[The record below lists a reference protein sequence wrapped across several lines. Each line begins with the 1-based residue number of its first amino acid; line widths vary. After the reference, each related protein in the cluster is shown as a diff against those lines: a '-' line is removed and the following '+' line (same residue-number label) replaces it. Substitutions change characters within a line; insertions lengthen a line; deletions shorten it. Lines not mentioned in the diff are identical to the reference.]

1 MKKITRRQFLG
12 RGAACMMTAAAAQV
26 CGPYSSRP
34 CEAAISGDIG
44 GRVFKADAPAELW
57 KWSHEGFLYKKLEG
71 RKVICEVCPNL
82 CLLAPGD
89 RSVCRSKVNMDGKLY
104 SLAYGNPCSVNTD
117 PIEKKPLF
125 HFKPRIKAL
134 SLATTGCNFRCLN
147 CQNWEISQAKPHEV
161 PYTYNLFPDEV
172 IEAALKSRA
181 ESIAYTYSEPVT
193 FFEYMIDTARLAR
206 QAGLY
211 NLWVSN
217 GYINQKPLLAL
228 CEVLDG
234 ATINLKAYSDAVYR
248 GLNGGRLQPVLDTF
262 KTLHDQN
269 IHFEIINLVVP
280 GYTDDDKMVKE
291 MCAWILKSIGPDHPL
306 HFLRFFPRYKL
317 DRLPPT
323 PVSTLT
329 RYRKMAMQDGIR
341 YVYVGNVA
349 RHEGNNTYCHNCK
362 NLLIERQGYFIPTYN
377 LVGNKCKFCNAVIPG
392 VWHSD
397 NAAFD
402 KLSRVKV
409 GMRNG
414 EKDMI

>member
-1 MKKITRRQFLG
+1 MKKISRRRFLG
-12 RGAACMMTAAAAQV
+12 SGAACMMSAVAAQAF
-26 CGPYSSRP
+26 GPFAGRP
-34 CEAAISGDIG
+34 CEAAITGDIG
-44 GRVFKADAPAELW
+44 GRVFKGDAPEKLW

-71 RKVICEVCPNL
+71 QKVICEVCPNL

-104 SLAYGNPCSVNTD
+104 SLTYGNPCSVNTD

-125 HFKPRIKAL
+125 HFKPRIKAF

-147 CQNWEISQAKPHEV
+147 CQNWEISQVKPHEV

-172 IEAALKSRA
+172 VEAARKSGA

-206 QAGLY
+206 QAGIF

-234 ATINLKAYSDAVYR
+234 ATINLKAYSDDVYR
-248 GLNGGRLQPVLDTF
+248 GLTGGRLQPVLDTF

-269 IHFEIINLVVP
+269 IHFEMINLVVP

-291 MCAWILKSIGPDHPL
+291 MCAWILKNIGPDHPL

-329 RYRKMAMQDGIR
+329 HYRKMAMAEGIR

-349 RHEGNNTYCHNCK
+349 RHKGNNTYCHNCK

-377 LVGNKCKFCNAVIPG
+377 LIGNKCKFCNTVIPG
-392 VWHSD
+392 VWD
-397 NAAFD
+397 EAEAQGVGR
-402 KLSRVKV
+402 KAQGEGAKV
-409 GMRNG
+409 
-414 EKDMI
+414 

>member
-1 MKKITRRQFLG
+1 MKEVTRRQLLSG
-12 RGAACMMTAAAAQV
+12 TTACVMSAVAAQAFWPLA
-26 CGPYSSRP
+26 GRP
-34 CEAAISGDIG
+34 CEAAITGDIG
-44 GRVFKADAPAELW
+44 GRVFKGDAPEKLW

-89 RSVCRSKVNMDGKLY
+89 RSVCRSKVNIDGKLY

-125 HFKPRIKAL
+125 HFKPRIKAF

-147 CQNWEISQAKPHEV
+147 CQNWEISQVKPHEV
-161 PYTYNLFPDEV
+161 PYTYTLFPDEV
-172 IEAALKSRA
+172 VEAARKSGA
-181 ESIAYTYSEPVT
+181 QSIAYTYSEPVT

-206 QAGLY
+206 QAGIF

-234 ATINLKAYSDAVYR
+234 ATINLKAYSDEVYR

-262 KTLHDQN
+262 KTLHGQN
-269 IHFEIINLVVP
+269 IHFEMINLVVP
-280 GYTDDDKMVKE
+280 GYTDDDEMVKK
-291 MCAWILKSIGPDHPL
+291 MCAWLLKNIGPDHPL

-317 DRLPPT
+317 NRLPPT

-329 RYRKMAMQDGIR
+329 RYRKTAMAEGVR

-349 RHEGNNTYCHNCK
+349 RHEGNNTYCHNCTK
-362 NLLIERQGYFIPTYN
+362 LLIERRGYFIPTYN
-377 LVGNKCKFCNAVIPG
+377 LIGNECKFCSTVIPG
-392 VWHSD
+392 MWEVR
-397 NAAFD
+397 AKAQ
-402 KLSRVKV
+402 VPP
-409 GMRNG
+409 
-414 EKDMI
+414 

>member
-1 MKKITRRQFLG
+1 MNNISRRRFLG
-12 RGAACMMTAAAAQV
+12 NGAACVMTAVAAQAFW
-26 CGPYSSRP
+26 PYASRP
-34 CEAAISGDIG
+34 CEAAITGDIG
-44 GRVFKADAPAELW
+44 GRVFKGDAPEELG

-89 RSVCRSKVNMDGKLY
+89 RSVCRSKVNKGGKLY

-125 HFKPRIKAL
+125 HFKPRTKAF

-147 CQNWEISQAKPHEV
+147 CQNWEISQAKPHEI
-161 PYTYNLFPDEV
+161 PYTYNLFPEEV
-172 IEAALKSRA
+172 VEAALKSRA
-181 ESIAYTYSEPVT
+181 ESIAYTYSEPIT
-193 FFEYMIDTARLAR
+193 FFEYMIDTALLAR
-206 QAGLY
+206 QAGIY

-228 CEVLDG
+228 CEVIDG

-269 IHFEIINLVVP
+269 VHFEIINLVVP
-280 GYTDDDKMVKE
+280 GYTDDDEMVKR
-291 MCAWILKSIGPDHPL
+291 MCAWILKTIGPDHPL
-306 HFLRFFPRYKL
+306 HFLRFFPQYKL

-341 YVYVGNVA
+341 YAYVGNVA
-349 RHEGNNTYCHNCK
+349 GHEGHNTYCHNCK

-377 LVGNKCKFCNAVIPG
+377 LVGNKCKFCGTLIPG
-392 VWHSD
+392 VWAG
-397 NAAFD
+397 AA
-402 KLSRVKV
+402 S
-409 GMRNG
+409 GASS
-414 EKDMI
+414 